1 MWWRLLSLPV
11 VLLEGKAFLII
22 KFSINKFLFFFSQFE
37 SLTTNTS
44 YFSISDPKGK
54 VVTRY
59 SREMTLI
66 NGDGCD
72 LTKKKVSFFLF
83 FK

>member
-1 MWWRLLSLPV
+1 MSFCSFSWNLSNFV
-11 VLLEGKAFLII
+11 V
-22 KFSINKFLFFFSQFE
+22 FFSQFE

-72 LTKKKVSFFLF
+72 LTKKKVSFF
-83 FK
+83 

>member
-1 MWWRLLSLPV
+1 M
-11 VLLEGKAFLII
+11 
-22 KFSINKFLFFFSQFE
+22 FFSQFE

-72 LTKKKVSFFLF
+72 LTKKKVSYLLNNKNLTIDSLKGLKRPFPELGN
-83 FK
+83 